1 MATFTAMTSRLA
13 LSLLV
18 AIAAAAPSPP
28 PFVIIDVRTPSEWGA
43 GHVSCA
49 KGPLAIQDG
58 PAGWQGAV
66 AGWTGGVKSTYIVT
80 YCAVGVR
87 AGRAQQ
93 ALLGAG
99 YTNVTDGGGWEHAAD
114 VARMEELC
122 NSSST
127 STLAPRP

>member
-66 AGWTGGVKSTYIVT
+66 AGWTDW
-80 YCAVGVR
+80 VR
-87 AGRAQQ
+87 Q
-93 ALLGAG
+93 L
-99 YTNVTDGGGWEHAAD
+99 
-114 VARMEELC
+114 
-122 NSSST
+122 SSAT
-127 STLAPRP
+127 GPRPCS